1 VTQQFQTRDQR
12 MASKVYTLVKAHNFT
27 SKEESNQYGGMAS
40 KLPILIRTAG
50 LAQALAYVEARGKGG
65 QKVLLEDLRT
75 QLKWPTDKAPSA
87 HVSSMPLLEYMR
99 QTREALAALLWFKRY
114 AQSLL
119 NYEPGAD
126 DGTDPGGAP

>member
-12 MASKVYTLVKAHNFT
+12 MAAEVYKLVLAHKFVEK
-27 SKEESNQYGGMAS
+27 SDESNQYGGMAS

-65 QKVLLEDLRT
+65 QKALLEDLRT
-75 QLKWPTDKAPSA
+75 QLKWRTDIAPSA
-87 HVSSMPLLEYMR
+87 HVSSMPLPQYMR

-119 NYEPGAD
+119 DYEPGAD
-126 DGTDPGGAP
+126 DGTDPG